1 MSVLLAMRF
10 VLALLQPL
18 VLAFSQGRGRAKY
31 PATRVRGP
39 DLVKPNDLVCFG
51 SKCVSW
57 ADAFARGTRAD
68 WVASLPP
75 METDINATC
84 RMQGYYKLSTTSSAP
99 GTVVAGRGRQ
109 KCSDLLELRP
119 DFDGGTGPSAC
130 DPHRGRNRGSVLSV
144 HLAWPPPKPPQS
156 ALLQLALSFTT
167 DAKVHRMNWVSN
179 ARHRPP
185 QPSPRLCAVPVRA
198 ARAHAPLPTRRGRVP
213 RQVPILLQEVAAQ
226 GAFLQRPNPNPNGL
240 T

>member
-1 MSVLLAMRF
+1 MRAAR
-10 VLALLQPL
+10 VLAGWPRFLPWRRTSMRHVACKGIINCQQPRLLP
-18 VLAFSQGRGRAKY
+18 
-31 PATRVRGP
+31 GP
-39 DLVKPNDLVCFG
+39 
-51 SKCVSW
+51 SW
-57 ADAFARGTRAD
+57 
-68 WVASLPP
+68 
-75 METDINATC
+75 
-84 RMQGYYKLSTTSSAP
+84 Y
-99 GTVVAGRGRQ
+99 VVAGRGRQ

-226 GAFLQRPNPNPNGL
+226 GASLQRPNPNPNGL

>member
-1 MSVLLAMRF
+1 LKLWFDCGWRPHLSRVSVLLAMRF

-84 RMQGYYKLSTTSSAP
+84 RMQGYYKLFNNLVCSRDR
-99 GTVVAGRGRQ
+99 RGR
-109 KCSDLLELRP
+109 SWPAEMFRSARATSRLRRW
-119 DFDGGTGPSAC
+119 
-130 DPHRGRNRGSVLSV
+130 HRSKRVRS
-144 HLAWPPPKPPQS
+144 PPGAQ
-156 ALLQLALSFTT
+156 
-167 DAKVHRMNWVSN
+167 
-179 ARHRPP
+179 
-185 QPSPRLCAVPVRA
+185 PRLCALRAPCVASPQAAPVCV
-198 ARAHAPLPTRRGRVP
+198 APACAELHH
-213 RQVPILLQEVAAQ
+213 
-226 GAFLQRPNPNPNGL
+226 
-240 T
+240 